1 MNRGTSAIRKLNTFP
16 KSKHFIEGTSTKQG
30 TRKLRKTPLKTG
42 TQTPE
47 ESKEKQKKHK
57 VTSQASLTPTQKR
70 PDENNESG
78 SEPIST
84 TNHKNLALK
93 ESAITINHDGKNK
106 TKNGNLSTNKIY
118 DIFKSSA
125 EKEKDKEKNKA
136 VVIIDTM
143 QPSKNQITKEK
154 EAKAQDIV
162 TSGKGETRTLN
173 HNNEIQNIPKL
184 QNTIEHI
191 EKIQQDQVKPVQLGN
206 IHHQDLT
213 EPLSGVPMYNNKKQ
227 SFTAQ
232 TMDNLD
238 CSEDEEVIGG
248 SPVREVPLRSTVRGR
263 SLERGQM
270 LSVDSAWR
278 GTEPGLNVVCRN
290 TSTPV
295 QTFSFQDR
303 DRCGGPDLAG
313 RGPVPSRQGEVRRV
327 PSAALSVP
335 PRDPAAA
342 STRGSGVTPLA
353 PTSSRY
359 RWQALPAAKELQSQ
373 RTGRY
378 RRVQSAP
385 PPGVSKSFKCTVV
398 DTGLGKTRG
407 DLLHTSVDSVVLD
420 YDEES
425 PEEGEVRDPERGVP
439 SHVSSS
445 VLQAPVVQSQV
456 QGRREHGPSSRA
468 PRRPDALTSETRAEP
483 SRVVSL
489 LPGSVAG
496 PRSSVVTVWIVGHS
510 FVKWARVQAARSY
523 FGDLLGFNDRM
534 FNVLWKG
541 KGGMLWRELIPC
553 LNNNMVGGVCPDILV
568 IHLGENDLCATKGVV
583 LLRAMKRDL
592 GLIKERWAGCHVFWT
607 ELIPRRIWRG
617 AVNPRAV
624 DRARKK
630 VNSEVSRCCRSL
642 GFSRI
647 SHRDI
652 KFESVEFFRDDGV
665 HLSRVGMALYL
676 LEIREVLARALAM
689 QR

>member
-1 MNRGTSAIRKLNTFP
+1 MFGSPGWEHFGTAGLAQRGLHKDM
-16 KSKHFIEGTSTKQG
+16 EGI
-30 TRKLRKTPLKTG
+30 TRGVGIPL
-42 TQTPE
+42 
-47 ESKEKQKKHK
+47 
-57 VTSQASLTPTQKR
+57 QAP
-70 PDENNESG
+70 
-78 SEPIST
+78 
-84 TNHKNLALK
+84 
-93 ESAITINHDGKNK
+93 
-106 TKNGNLSTNKIY
+106 
-118 DIFKSSA
+118 SSA
-125 EKEKDKEKNKA
+125 A
-136 VVIIDTM
+136 
-143 QPSKNQITKEK
+143 
-154 EAKAQDIV
+154 AGA
-162 TSGKGETRTLN
+162 
-173 HNNEIQNIPKL
+173 
-184 QNTIEHI
+184 
-191 EKIQQDQVKPVQLGN
+191 
-206 IHHQDLT
+206 
-213 EPLSGVPMYNNKKQ
+213 
-227 SFTAQ
+227 
-232 TMDNLD
+232 NLD
-238 CSEDEEVIGG
+238 ESDEEELIGD
-248 SPVREVPLRSTVRGR
+248 SPVREVPLKGCIRGR
-263 SLERGQM
+263 SLERCQGS
-270 LSVDSAWR
+270 LVDANLRRSRSVSSVAFRD
-278 GTEPGLNVVCRN
+278 P
-290 TSTPV
+290 STPV

-303 DRCGGPDLAG
+303 NRGGDPDLAG
-313 RGPVPSRQGEVRRV
+313 RGPVHFRQGEATRM

-335 PRDPAAA
+335 SRDPAAA

-378 RRVQSAP
+378 GRVQPAP
-385 PPGVSKSFKCTVV
+385 PPGVSESFKCTVV

-407 DLLHTSVDSVVLD
+407 DLLHTTVDSVVLD
-420 YDEES
+420 YDEDS

-496 PRSSVVTVWIVGHS
+496 PRSSVLTVWIVGHS

-523 FGDLLGFNDRM
+523 FGDLLGINDRM

-630 VNSEVSRCCRSL
+630 VNSEVSRCCRGL

-665 HLSRVGMALYL
+665 HLSRVGMELYL

>member
-1 MNRGTSAIRKLNTFP
+1 MFGSPGWEHFGTAGLAQRGFHKDIGGHARGVGIPLQTS
-16 KSKHFIEGTSTKQG
+16 
-30 TRKLRKTPLKTG
+30 
-42 TQTPE
+42 
-47 ESKEKQKKHK
+47 
-57 VTSQASLTPTQKR
+57 
-70 PDENNESG
+70 
-78 SEPIST
+78 
-84 TNHKNLALK
+84 
-93 ESAITINHDGKNK
+93 
-106 TKNGNLSTNKIY
+106 
-118 DIFKSSA
+118 SSVA
-125 EKEKDKEKNKA
+125 A
-136 VVIIDTM
+136 G
-143 QPSKNQITKEK
+143 
-154 EAKAQDIV
+154 A
-162 TSGKGETRTLN
+162 
-173 HNNEIQNIPKL
+173 
-184 QNTIEHI
+184 
-191 EKIQQDQVKPVQLGN
+191 
-206 IHHQDLT
+206 
-213 EPLSGVPMYNNKKQ
+213 
-227 SFTAQ
+227 
-232 TMDNLD
+232 NLD
-238 CSEDEEVIGG
+238 DSDEEEMIGD
-248 SPVREVPLRSTVRGR
+248 SPVRGVPLKGCIRGR
-263 SLERGQM
+263 SLERCQGS
-270 LSVDSAWR
+270 LVDANLRRSRSVSSVAFRD
-278 GTEPGLNVVCRN
+278 P
-290 TSTPV
+290 STPV

-303 DRCGGPDLAG
+303 NRCGGPDLAG

-378 RRVQSAP
+378 GRVQPAP

-398 DTGLGKTRG
+398 DTGLGKTRD

-496 PRSSVVTVWIVGHS
+496 PRSSVLTVWIVGHS

-630 VNSEVSRCCRSL
+630 VNSEVSRCCRGL

-665 HLSRVGMALYL
+665 HLSRVGMELYL

>member
-1 MNRGTSAIRKLNTFP
+1 MG
-16 KSKHFIEGTSTKQG
+16 EG
-30 TRKLRKTPLKTG
+30 
-42 TQTPE
+42 
-47 ESKEKQKKHK
+47 
-57 VTSQASLTPTQKR
+57 
-70 PDENNESG
+70 G
-78 SEPIST
+78 S
-84 TNHKNLALK
+84 
-93 ESAITINHDGKNK
+93 
-106 TKNGNLSTNKIY
+106 
-118 DIFKSSA
+118 
-125 EKEKDKEKNKA
+125 
-136 VVIIDTM
+136 
-143 QPSKNQITKEK
+143 
-154 EAKAQDIV
+154 
-162 TSGKGETRTLN
+162 
-173 HNNEIQNIPKL
+173 
-184 QNTIEHI
+184 
-191 EKIQQDQVKPVQLGN
+191 
-206 IHHQDLT
+206 
-213 EPLSGVPMYNNKKQ
+213 LSGVALGQGAPRSGDFG
-227 SFTAQ
+227 SFAFLGGDDSLQRDDRSISMGGRVSFLPDHSIPRYAVGTGPAVLSSSVVFNTGRLCTPGALNIGGVGSQGTMLEHGRGVGPVSGGVVQGPRGAVPLLTGDTRGPYFMCGSPGWEHFGAAGLAQ
-232 TMDNLD
+232 RSGRKEGAGHEWRSRAPIQPSSSVLAMDNLD

-263 SLERGQM
+263 SLERGQI

-665 HLSRVGMALYL
+665 HLSRVGMELYL

>member
-1 MNRGTSAIRKLNTFP
+1 MFGSPGWEHFGTAGLAQRGFHRDM
-16 KSKHFIEGTSTKQG
+16 QG
-30 TRKLRKTPLKTG
+30 
-42 TQTPE
+42 
-47 ESKEKQKKHK
+47 
-57 VTSQASLTPTQKR
+57 
-70 PDENNESG
+70 
-78 SEPIST
+78 
-84 TNHKNLALK
+84 
-93 ESAITINHDGKNK
+93 HDG
-106 TKNGNLSTNKIY
+106 GAGAPLQS
-118 DIFKSSA
+118 SSA
-125 EKEKDKEKNKA
+125 A
-136 VVIIDTM
+136 
-143 QPSKNQITKEK
+143 
-154 EAKAQDIV
+154 AA
-162 TSGKGETRTLN
+162 SGHLDESDGE
-173 HNNEIQNIPKL
+173 EMVG
-184 QNTIEHI
+184 
-191 EKIQQDQVKPVQLGN
+191 D
-206 IHHQDLT
+206 
-213 EPLSGVPMYNNKKQ
+213 
-227 SFTAQ
+227 
-232 TMDNLD
+232 
-238 CSEDEEVIGG
+238 
-248 SPVREVPLRSTVRGR
+248 SPIRGVPLRSCIRGR
-263 SLERGQM
+263 SLERFQGSMVDANLQRPR
-270 LSVDSAWR
+270 SVS
-278 GTEPGLNVVCRN
+278 GVVFRDP
-290 TSTPV
+290 STPV

-303 DRCGGPDLAG
+303 NRCGGPDLAG

-378 RRVQSAP
+378 GRVQSAP

-665 HLSRVGMALYL
+665 HLSRVGMELYL

>member
-1 MNRGTSAIRKLNTFP
+1 MFGSPGWEHFGTAGLAQRGFHKDIGGHARGVGIPLQTS
-16 KSKHFIEGTSTKQG
+16 
-30 TRKLRKTPLKTG
+30 
-42 TQTPE
+42 
-47 ESKEKQKKHK
+47 
-57 VTSQASLTPTQKR
+57 
-70 PDENNESG
+70 
-78 SEPIST
+78 
-84 TNHKNLALK
+84 
-93 ESAITINHDGKNK
+93 
-106 TKNGNLSTNKIY
+106 
-118 DIFKSSA
+118 SSVA
-125 EKEKDKEKNKA
+125 A
-136 VVIIDTM
+136 G
-143 QPSKNQITKEK
+143 
-154 EAKAQDIV
+154 A
-162 TSGKGETRTLN
+162 
-173 HNNEIQNIPKL
+173 
-184 QNTIEHI
+184 
-191 EKIQQDQVKPVQLGN
+191 
-206 IHHQDLT
+206 
-213 EPLSGVPMYNNKKQ
+213 
-227 SFTAQ
+227 
-232 TMDNLD
+232 NLD
-238 CSEDEEVIGG
+238 DSDEEEMIGD
-248 SPVREVPLRSTVRGR
+248 SPVRGVPLKGCIRGR
-263 SLERGQM
+263 SLERCQGS
-270 LSVDSAWR
+270 LVDANLRRSRSVSSVAFRD
-278 GTEPGLNVVCRN
+278 P
-290 TSTPV
+290 STPV

-303 DRCGGPDLAG
+303 NRCGGPDLAG

-378 RRVQSAP
+378 GRVQPAP

-398 DTGLGKTRG
+398 DTGLGKTRD

-496 PRSSVVTVWIVGHS
+496 PRSSVLTVWIVGHS

-630 VNSEVSRCCRSL
+630 VNLEVSRCCRGL
-642 GFSRI
+642 GFKKLHQVIDTYNKECGAIMEASEPV
-647 SHRDI
+647 I
-652 KFESVEFFRDDGV
+652 KATFIPTFSFGTDAFLGEFGSYLNQGQGKEFQLLFHTPQNTSLSQIRVEFGLINQVLVQNGSILKYISLLR
-665 HLSRVGMALYL
+665 LSCQAALCYL
-676 LEIREVLARALAM
+676 LRKEIQIDLLTKINSWAQTFVLALDDLKAKEL
-689 QR
+689 

>member
-1 MNRGTSAIRKLNTFP
+1 MGSHVAFHPDERVPRSAGGAGPSVLGSSMVLAAGGPHITGALSVGGVGPRGTRLAHGRGFGP
-16 KSKHFIEGTSTKQG
+16 VRGEMAPEYRGTV
-30 TRKLRKTPLKTG
+30 PL
-42 TQTPE
+42 
-47 ESKEKQKKHK
+47 
-57 VTSQASLTPTQKR
+57 
-70 PDENNESG
+70 
-78 SEPIST
+78 
-84 TNHKNLALK
+84 
-93 ESAITINHDGKNK
+93 
-106 TKNGNLSTNKIY
+106 
-118 DIFKSSA
+118 
-125 EKEKDKEKNKA
+125 
-136 VVIIDTM
+136 
-143 QPSKNQITKEK
+143 
-154 EAKAQDIV
+154 
-162 TSGKGETRTLN
+162 
-173 HNNEIQNIPKL
+173 
-184 QNTIEHI
+184 
-191 EKIQQDQVKPVQLGN
+191 
-206 IHHQDLT
+206 
-213 EPLSGVPMYNNKKQ
+213 LSGEASGPYFMCGSPGWEHFGAAGLAQRSCQREGAGHEWRAGAPVPT
-227 SFTAQ
+227 SSDAAA
-232 TMDNLD
+232 MDNLD
-238 CSEDEEVIGG
+238 YSEDDEVVGD
-248 SPVREVPLRSTVRGR
+248 SPVREVPLRSSVRGR
-263 SLERGQM
+263 ALERGRM
-270 LSVDSAWR
+270 LGLDGTWR
-278 GTEPGLNVVCRN
+278 GTEPGLHVVCRN
-290 TSTPV
+290 PSTPV

-303 DRCGGPDLAG
+303 NRCGGPDLAG

-335 PRDPAAA
+335 PRDPVAA

-359 RWQALPAAKELQSQ
+359 RWQALPAAMELQSQ
-373 RTGRY
+373 RAGRY

-385 PPGVSKSFKCTVV
+385 PPGFLKSVKSTVV
-398 DTGLGKTRG
+398 DTGLGKTR
-407 DLLHTSVDSVVLD
+407 DELLHTSVDSVVLD

-439 SHVSSS
+439 SHVSYS

-496 PRSSVVTVWIVGHS
+496 PRSSVLTVWIVGHS

-630 VNSEVSRCCRSL
+630 VNSEVSRCCRGL

-665 HLSRVGMALYL
+665 HLSRVGMELYL

>member
-1 MNRGTSAIRKLNTFP
+1 M
-16 KSKHFIEGTSTKQG
+16 
-30 TRKLRKTPLKTG
+30 
-42 TQTPE
+42 
-47 ESKEKQKKHK
+47 
-57 VTSQASLTPTQKR
+57 
-70 PDENNESG
+70 
-78 SEPIST
+78 
-84 TNHKNLALK
+84 
-93 ESAITINHDGKNK
+93 
-106 TKNGNLSTNKIY
+106 
-118 DIFKSSA
+118 
-125 EKEKDKEKNKA
+125 
-136 VVIIDTM
+136 
-143 QPSKNQITKEK
+143 
-154 EAKAQDIV
+154 
-162 TSGKGETRTLN
+162 
-173 HNNEIQNIPKL
+173 
-184 QNTIEHI
+184 
-191 EKIQQDQVKPVQLGN
+191 
-206 IHHQDLT
+206 
-213 EPLSGVPMYNNKKQ
+213 
-227 SFTAQ
+227 
-232 TMDNLD
+232 
-238 CSEDEEVIGG
+238 
-248 SPVREVPLRSTVRGR
+248 
-263 SLERGQM
+263 
-270 LSVDSAWR
+270 
-278 GTEPGLNVVCRN
+278 
-290 TSTPV
+290 
-295 QTFSFQDR
+295 
-303 DRCGGPDLAG
+303 
-313 RGPVPSRQGEVRRV
+313 
-327 PSAALSVP
+327 
-335 PRDPAAA
+335 
-342 STRGSGVTPLA
+342 
-353 PTSSRY
+353 SSRY

-665 HLSRVGMALYL
+665 HLSRVGMELYL

>member
-1 MNRGTSAIRKLNTFP
+1 MG
-16 KSKHFIEGTSTKQG
+16 
-30 TRKLRKTPLKTG
+30 
-42 TQTPE
+42 
-47 ESKEKQKKHK
+47 
-57 VTSQASLTPTQKR
+57 
-70 PDENNESG
+70 
-78 SEPIST
+78 
-84 TNHKNLALK
+84 
-93 ESAITINHDGKNK
+93 
-106 TKNGNLSTNKIY
+106 
-118 DIFKSSA
+118 
-125 EKEKDKEKNKA
+125 
-136 VVIIDTM
+136 
-143 QPSKNQITKEK
+143 
-154 EAKAQDIV
+154 
-162 TSGKGETRTLN
+162 
-173 HNNEIQNIPKL
+173 
-184 QNTIEHI
+184 
-191 EKIQQDQVKPVQLGN
+191 
-206 IHHQDLT
+206 
-213 EPLSGVPMYNNKKQ
+213 
-227 SFTAQ
+227 
-232 TMDNLD
+232 
-238 CSEDEEVIGG
+238 
-248 SPVREVPLRSTVRGR
+248 VRGPLF
-263 SLERGQM
+263 SLPLQ
-270 LSVDSAWR
+270 
-278 GTEPGLNVVCRN
+278 
-290 TSTPV
+290 
-295 QTFSFQDR
+295 
-303 DRCGGPDLAG
+303 
-313 RGPVPSRQGEVRRV
+313 RQRAVTWMRVMVRRWD
-327 PSAALSVP
+327 L
-335 PRDPAAA
+335 AAA

-378 RRVQSAP
+378 GRVQSAP

-665 HLSRVGMALYL
+665 HLSRSPSCSLVASLTGPCPAVGKNNPKQPKIAFDQRRQTRQDGVVADGGDPAGQEDVAKTREDDLKTIMLDVKSTVTCMAAQPNQLSTHLDAAKSRVDSHDAHL
-676 LEIREVLARALAM
+676 LHVESRVSDAEDTTTQVLHKLLKMDKILKLIQNKNKDLEVRSHRRNLSITGVPESTNI
-689 QR
+689 